1 MADGGPSPRQP
12 STAGA
17 ALAVEIVRRDPAWTR
32 AQITDAILERAADAA
47 LSATTPNIPHRVT
60 LVLTGDE
67 EMRDLNRLWRGQDK
81 ATNVLSFPADPVRDR
96 GFLGDLVLAYG
107 TARKEADEQGKSL
120 SDHISH
126 LVIHGMLHLLGFD
139 HTEDEEAEHMETIER
154 TALASIG
161 IPDPYAE
168 IDETRQTEMSP

>member
-1 MADGGPSPRQP
+1 MAEGGPSPRQP
-12 STAGA
+12 SMAGA
-17 ALAVEIVRRDPAWTR
+17 ALAVEIVRHDPAWTR
-32 AQITDAILERAADAA
+32 AQVTDAILERAARAA
-47 LSATTPNIPHRVT
+47 LSATTPDSPYRVT

-107 TARKEADEQGKSL
+107 TAGKEADEQGKSL

-139 HTEDEEAEHMETIER
+139 HTEDDEAERMETAER
-154 TALASIG
+154 AALASIG
-161 IPDPYAE
+161 VADPYAE
-168 IDETRQTEMSP
+168 TDETRQTEMSP

>member
-1 MADGGPSPRQP
+1 M
-12 STAGA
+12 AGA
-17 ALAVEIVRRDPAWTR
+17 ALAVEIVRHDPAWTR
-32 AQITDAILERAADAA
+32 AQVTDAILERAARAA
-47 LSATTPNIPHRVT
+47 LSATTPDSPYRVT

-107 TARKEADEQGKSL
+107 TVGKEADEQGKSL

-139 HTEDEEAEHMETIER
+139 HTEDDEAERMETAER

-161 IPDPYAE
+161 IADPYAE
-168 IDETRQTEMSP
+168 TDETRQTEMSP